1 MRTGARL
8 ASSLPHRTGC
18 FLRPE
23 ERERKE
29 VARYARPAP
38 TLFSSSRTT
47 PPFSSLSPSLSDPL
61 AAETGGRTLHAPAG
75 EEELRCRRRTNCVYC
90 LASPLTYKKVYS
102 HIELNC
108 CYIRLI
114 QTYCI
119 FNGFHCWAK
128 SSDGRYYTLQIHG
141 TLWCYLLLIYRPCGC
156 RSHGCAVHVYAGPNC
171 PSSVYLS
178 EVAGSCKAWP
188 TATTL
193 GAVVLCI
200 LHLGLRW
207 RISFGSEAGFGHT
220 AAQAEAYLSRC
231 YCS

>member
-1 MRTGARL
+1 
-8 ASSLPHRTGC
+8 
-18 FLRPE
+18 F
-23 ERERKE
+23 
-29 VARYARPAP
+29 ARYARPAP
-38 TLFSSSRTT
+38 TLFSSSRTA
-47 PPFSSLSPSLSDPL
+47 PPFSSLSLSLSDPL

-75 EEELRCRRRTNCVYC
+75 EEELHCRRRTNCVYC

-102 HIELNC
+102 HIELNY

-128 SSDGRYYTLQIHG
+128 SSDG
-141 TLWCYLLLIYRPCGC
+141 RPCGC

-193 GAVVLCI
+193 GAAVICI